1 MGSWLNMLPVCGALE
16 NEDGNRLCIFYI
28 HRKYAV
34 IVSEKALNL
43 AGKQNNAVHRVF
55 IGCLIQ

>member
-1 MGSWLNMLPVCGALE
+1 MLPVCGALE

-28 HRKYAV
+28 HRKYEV
-34 IVSEKALNL
+34 IANEKALNL